1 ETSAILNKLYQH
13 FFGDKT
19 VDFDSSIEEQRVKIN
34 FELVLSEL
42 DIDNLGKYFLSPL
55 IQNVSPFGVKF
66 SSDNGVLTSD
76 IIASGLRSFVSDER
90 SVVLD

>member
-1 ETSAILNKLYQH
+1 
-13 FFGDKT
+13 
-19 VDFDSSIEEQRVKIN
+19 
-34 FELVLSEL
+34 
-42 DIDNLGKYFLSPL
+42 GKYFLSPL

-90 SVVLD
+90 SVVLDKMNDYLSLLYDIKKDIYSYNRINVELIKTMFHKASLS